1 MTMRD
6 KKVIIIMIASL
17 FVLSA
22 ILLGTQGIGVQS
34 GSVNKTSSYSDLAV
48 SNTYLG
54 VNITLSNVYINN
66 SYFTDYSLGIIN
78 GYMYRA
84 LYASNLT
91 INSTGVLHTNGH
103 NIYLTGTFDNKGHV
117 LTGANYNP
125 AGMISYGGSGGGA
138 RANNTTSSYSGSSTL
153 VPGGMGTSKTHA
165 QNGSKANFPV
175 LNNTIIQAMY
185 HSGFNNY
192 LLGTDGQSYY
202 FYNYSDSFGFYLNSG
217 SGGNGLYLQAN
228 KIIAGNISSNGT
240 NGLNNT
246 EYNVYTGGGGAGS
259 IILAHA
265 GSNFTS
271 GNVTAMG
278 GKGGFS
284 NKTIYTGGNGGS
296 GTIYNYSYGNIAP
309 ISVGTQFHIPVI
321 TPGFVF
327 KNSFVSVDISG
338 LVSDNVVVN
347 GNGTLKITDINT
359 SHYNYNYSSI
369 VYFNGSFDQKSYGT
383 SSYNDSGQN
392 SPSSNN
398 NLVSTFTG
406 PRSLNLLNAGILP
419 YSIYSI
425 DTFGSNS
432 NLKLQTGVA
441 LSTPMG
447 YVLTDKLTSY
457 NPLVGSNVITIYIDQ
472 KSGVL
477 LKLVTPYYSYE
488 VTGTNIPLDHTSAP
502 LPLNDIEIGGGV
514 AAIVVVAGIVGYTM
528 MQRKKKP

>member
-1 MTMRD
+1 MRN

-17 FVLSA
+17 FVLSG
-22 ILLGTQGIGVQS
+22 ILLGTQSINAQT
-34 GSVNKTSSYSDLAV
+34 GSVNKTSANNDLAV
-48 SNTYLG
+48 SNINLG
-54 VNITLSNVYINN
+54 ANITLSNVYINN
-66 SYFTDYSLGIIN
+66 SYYTDYSLGIIGGN
-78 GYMYRA
+78 MYRA

-91 INSTGVLHTNGH
+91 INSSGVLHTDGH
-103 NIYLTGTFDNKGHV
+103 NIYLTGTFDNKGHMF
-117 LTGANYNP
+117 TGSSYSSFS
-125 AGMISYGGSGGGA
+125 MISYGGSGGGA

-153 VPGGMGTSKTHA
+153 VHGGIGTSKDHA
-165 QNGSKANFPV
+165 QNGSTAKFPV

-185 HSGFNNY
+185 HWGFNYY
-192 LLGTDGQSYY
+192 LLGASGQSYG
-202 FYNYSDSFGFYLNSG
+202 FYNYSDSFGFDLGPG

-259 IILAHA
+259 IILAYA

-271 GNVTAMG
+271 GKVTAMG

-321 TPGFVF
+321 TPGFVL
-327 KNSFVSVDISG
+327 KNSFVSVDISE
-338 LVSDNVVVN
+338 LLSDNVVLN
-347 GNGTLKITDINT
+347 GNGSFKITDINT
-359 SHYNYNYSSI
+359 SHYFFNYSSML
-369 VYFNGSFDQKSYGT
+369 YFNGSFDHKSYGT
-383 SSYNDSGQN
+383 SSYNDSGQT
-392 SPSSNN
+392 SPSFNN
-398 NLVSTFTG
+398 NLMSSFAG
-406 PRSLNLLNAGILP
+406 PRTLNLLNAGILP
-419 YSIYSI
+419 SDIYALLG
-425 DTFGSNS
+425 TFSGSS

-457 NPLVGSNVITIYIDQ
+457 NPLVGANAITMYIDQ
-472 KSGVL
+472 KSGVI
-477 LKLVTPYYSYE
+477 LKFVTPYISFE

-528 MQRKKKP
+528 MQRKKKQP